1 MHGSTQRLG
10 WARGLCLASLKVGDW
25 KNIDQETG
33 LFLARTFAR
42 IEKAYL
48 PVCYAGDV
56 LQKENLFL
64 LPPLHRFGWYCIQ
77 AFDALD
83 AGNAAGYVHLLREG
97 LSTYEGVKDMV
108 EFLIDNTP
116 ELKNPSEELTAL
128 AEQIR
133 TILEKFSPSDPA
145 VTALKQS
152 EAYQKVAYLIEG
164 IAPPIVGGL
173 SQ

>member
-1 MHGSTQRLG
+1 M
-10 WARGLCLASLKVGDW
+10 
-25 KNIDQETG
+25 
-33 LFLARTFAR
+33 FA
-42 IEKAYL
+42 
-48 PVCYAGDV
+48 
-56 LQKENLFL
+56 
-64 LPPLHRFGWYCIQ
+64 LPPLHRFGFYCAR

-83 AGNAAGYVHLLREG
+83 AGDRTDYIRLLREG
-97 LSTYEGVKDMV
+97 LAICEVVKDIV

-133 TILEKFSPSDPA
+133 TVLEKFSPSDPA

>member
-1 MHGSTQRLG
+1 MKKYISYKILLI
-10 WARGLCLASLKVGDW
+10 LCLSSFFYACSPTRYVGKDEYLLHRVKVRNEE
-25 KNIDQETG
+25 KNI
-33 LFLARTFAR
+33 
-42 IEKAYL
+42 
-48 PVCYAGDV
+48 
-56 LQKENLFL
+56 
-64 LPPLHRFGWYCIQ
+64 
-77 AFDALD
+77 
-83 AGNAAGYVHLLREG
+83 
-97 LSTYEGVKDMV
+97 
-108 EFLIDNTP
+108 NTP

-133 TILEKFSPSDPA
+133 TVLEKFSPSDPA